1 MTKAFTHLLQIT
13 PLGLL
18 YGSAGGFLSPEN
30 LVGRSGN
37 KFPPSSATV
46 SGLYAQVHSNPE
58 RVEKKIWLL
67 PDLCLAGPFWVK
79 SEEIK
84 PDYQNFFVPTPF
96 NFLAQKPFA
105 QVSKTDQD
113 NQNLGQVKYHLK
125 WNNAD
130 KIWQDTK
137 GESIQGKFDQ
147 DSWIAIQDWQNPQQV
162 YESPWKYLPHLH
174 PRLEHEQR
182 RVDQN
187 SDHGSLFLE
196 NAVQVDPDV
205 SLIYLTNEVLPDGWY
220 RFGGEGHLVDI
231 QCHQLTDPKIVELL
245 NANVGDTFALIT
257 PAVWGSNRLSYR
269 FPHIKNGDRSE
280 IPQEWQHQALLT
292 ERPQP
297 FRYRLGGKLSR
308 GCYAVP
314 AGSVYVLKK
323 ALDKPWHD
331 WPENWF
337 PTEAYSF
344 KRWGCGLALPLT

>member
-46 SGLYAQVHSNPE
+46 SGLYAQVQSNPE
-58 RVEKKIWLL
+58 RAEKKTWLL
-67 PDLCLAGPFWVK
+67 PDLCLAGPFWAK

-84 PDYQNFFVPTPF
+84 PDSQNFFVPTPF
-96 NFLAQKPFA
+96 NCLAQKPFA

-113 NQNLGQVKYHLK
+113 LGQVKHYLK
-125 WNNAD
+125 WDNTD
-130 KIWQDTK
+130 ETWQDTK
-137 GESIQGKFDQ
+137 EQSIQGKFDQ

-174 PRLEHEQR
+174 PRLQDEQR
-182 RVDQN
+182 HTKEGD
-187 SDHGSLFLE
+187 LFLE

-231 QCHQLTDPKIVELL
+231 KCCQLTDQKIIELL
-245 NANVGDTFALIT
+245 NENIEDTFALIT
-257 PAVWGSNRLSYR
+257 PAVWGSNRFSYR
-269 FPHIKNGDRSE
+269 FPQFPKSNPSVIHPDWE
-280 IPQEWQHQALLT
+280 YDALIT

-308 GCYAVP
+308 GRYAVP
-314 AGSVYVLKK
+314 AGSVYVLKE

-331 WPENWF
+331 WPEDWF

-344 KRWGCGLALPLT
+344 KRWGCGLALPLSI

>member
-37 KFPPSSATV
+37 KFPPSSATI
-46 SGLYAQVHSNPE
+46 SGLYAQVHSNS
-58 RVEKKIWLL
+58 EKNKEKTWLL
-67 PDLCLAGPFWVK
+67 SDLCLAGPFWAR

-84 PDYQNFFVPTPF
+84 PDSQNFFVPTPF
-96 NFLAQKPFA
+96 NCLAQKPFA

-113 NQNLGQVKYHLK
+113 NQDLGQVKHYLK
-125 WNNAD
+125 WDND
-130 KIWQDTK
+130 DETWQDTK
-137 GESIQGKFDQ
+137 NQSIQGKFDQ
-147 DSWIAIQDWQNPQQV
+147 DSWIAIKDWQDPQKV

-174 PRLEHEQR
+174 PRLQDEQR
-182 RVDQN
+182 HTKEGD
-187 SDHGSLFLE
+187 LFLE

-205 SLIYLTNEVLPDGWY
+205 SLIYLTNHELENGWY

-231 QCHQLTDPKIVELL
+231 KCSQLTDQKIL
-245 NANVGDTFALIT
+245 NDSVGKTWALIT

-269 FPHIKNGDRSE
+269 FPQVQNSN
-280 IPQEWQHQALLT
+280 PSQSLPEWEHDALIT

-308 GCYAVP
+308 GRYAVP
-314 AGSVYVLKK
+314 AGSVYVLKEG
-323 ALDKPWHD
+323 LDKSWYD
-331 WPENWF
+331 WPKDWF
-337 PTEAYSF
+337 PIEAYSF
-344 KRWGCGLALPLT
+344 KRWGSGLALPLSI

>member
-46 SGLYAQVHSNPE
+46 SGLYAQVNTE
-58 RVEKKIWLL
+58 KAEKKTWLL
-67 PDLCLAGPFWVK
+67 PDLCLAGPFWAR

-84 PDYQNFFVPTPF
+84 PDSQNFFVPTPF
-96 NFLAQKPFA
+96 NCLAQKPFA

-113 NQNLGQVKYHLK
+113 NQDLGQVKHYLK
-125 WNNAD
+125 WNNTD
-130 KIWQDTK
+130 KTWKNQP
-137 GESIQGKFDQ
+137 IQGKFDQ
-147 DSWIAIQDWQNPQQV
+147 DSWIAIKYWQAPQKV

-174 PRLEHEQR
+174 PRLQDEQR
-182 RVDQN
+182 HTKEGD
-187 SDHGSLFLE
+187 LFLE

-205 SLIYLTNEVLPDGWY
+205 SLIYLTNHELENGWY

-231 QCHQLTDPKIVELL
+231 KCCQLNDQKIIKLL
-245 NANVGDTFALIT
+245 SDNVGDTFALIT
-257 PAVWGSNRLSYR
+257 PAVWGSNRFSYR
-269 FPHIKNGDRSE
+269 FPQVKNGDRLE
-280 IPQEWQHQALLT
+280 IPQKWQQHQALFT

-308 GCYAVP
+308 GRYAVP
-314 AGSVYVLKK
+314 AGSVYILKK
-323 ALDKPWHD
+323 ELKQPWYD
-331 WPENWF
+331 WPEEWF

-344 KRWGCGLALPLT
+344 KRWGCGLALPLSI

>member
-37 KFPPSSATV
+37 KFPPSSATI

-58 RVEKKIWLL
+58 QTKEKTWLL
-67 PDLCLAGPFWVK
+67 PDLCLAGPFWAK

-84 PDYQNFFVPTPF
+84 PDSQNFFVPTPF

-113 NQNLGQVKYHLK
+113 LGQVKHHLK
-125 WNNAD
+125 WNDAD

-137 GESIQGKFDQ
+137 EQSIQGKFDQ

-174 PRLEHEQR
+174 PRLQDEQR
-182 RVDQN
+182 HTKEGD
-187 SDHGSLFLE
+187 LFLE
-196 NAVQVDPDV
+196 NAVQVDPDI

-231 QCHQLTDPKIVELL
+231 KCCQLTDQKIIDLL
-245 NANVGDTFALIT
+245 HKKIGNTFALIT
-257 PAVWGSNRLSYR
+257 PAIWGSNRFSYR
-269 FPHIKNGDRSE
+269 FPQLPESNPSVINPD
-280 IPQEWQHQALLT
+280 WNYDALIT

-308 GCYAVP
+308 GRYGIP
-314 AGSVYVLKK
+314 AGSVYVLQK

-331 WPENWF
+331 WPEDWF

-344 KRWGCGLALPLT
+344 KRWGCGLALPLSI

>member
-58 RVEKKIWLL
+58 QTEGKTWLL
-67 PDLCLAGPFWVK
+67 PDLCLAGPFWAK
-79 SEEIK
+79 QHNL
-84 PDYQNFFVPTPF
+84 QNFYVPTPLIYSVEQNTTKIKYKLSLKSLRSESQSAHWQSDPIDPNQSKQTQPEKF
-96 NFLAQKPFA
+96 
-105 QVSKTDQD
+105 KTDTWLAISD
-113 NQNLGQVKYHLK
+113 
-125 WNNAD
+125 WNEVTA
-130 KIWQDTK
+130 QT
-137 GESIQGKFDQ
+137 E
-147 DSWIAIQDWQNPQQV
+147 V
-162 YESPWKYLPHLH
+162 YSSPWKYLPHLH
-174 PRLEHEQR
+174 PRLQEEQR
-182 RVDQN
+182 HTKEGD
-187 SDHGSLFLE
+187 LFLE

-231 QCHQLTDPKIVELL
+231 KCCQLTDQKIIELL
-245 NANVGDTFALIT
+245 NDKVRKTFALIT
-257 PAVWGSNRLSYR
+257 PAVWGSNRFSYR
-269 FPHIKNGDRSE
+269 FPQLPGSNPSVIHPNWEYD
-280 IPQEWQHQALLT
+280 ALIT
-292 ERPQP
+292 ERPQT

-308 GCYAVP
+308 GRYAMP

-323 ALDKPWHD
+323 ALKKPWHD

-344 KRWGCGLALPLT
+344 KRWGCGLALPLSI

>member
-58 RVEKKIWLL
+58 KTEGKTWLL
-67 PDLCLAGPFWVK
+67 PDLCLAGPFWAK

-84 PDYQNFFVPTPF
+84 PDSQNFFVPTPF
-96 NFLAQKPFA
+96 NYLVLPGE
-105 QVSKTDQD
+105 
-113 NQNLGQVKYHLK
+113 NEVKYKLHFSSDFNK
-125 WNNAD
+125 WTPQSPELQKEYEEKN
-130 KIWQDTK
+130 
-137 GESIQGKFDQ
+137 EKFK
-147 DSWIAIQDWQNPQQV
+147 SGHWIAIKEWQDPQQV

-174 PRLEHEQR
+174 PRLQEEQR
-182 RVDQN
+182 HTKEGD
-187 SDHGSLFLE
+187 LFLE

-231 QCHQLTDPKIVELL
+231 QCYQLTDQKIIELL
-245 NANVGDTFALIT
+245 NDNVRDTFALIT
-257 PAVWGSNRLSYR
+257 PAVWGSNRFSYR
-269 FPHIKNGDRSE
+269 FPQLPESNPSVIHPDWE
-280 IPQEWQHQALLT
+280 YDALIT

-297 FRYRLGGKLSR
+297 FRYRLGGNLSR
-308 GCYAVP
+308 GRYAVP
-314 AGSVYVLKK
+314 AGSVYILKE
-323 ALDKPWHD
+323 ALKQPWYD
-331 WPENWF
+331 WPKDWF

-344 KRWGCGLALPLT
+344 KRWGCGLALPLSM